1 MSSGATWIIQ
11 KDIKL
16 SEISQEQKTNNTIS
30 LFVEARK
37 AWDGSKAL
45 VGKCT
50 SVLLYDLV
58 TRVLYILPILK

>member
-1 MSSGATWIIQ
+1 MSSGATWISQ

-37 AWDGSKAL
+37 VWERGIRMA
-45 VGKCT
+45 
-50 SVLLYDLV
+50 
-58 TRVLYILPILK
+58 